1 MFDRN
6 GQLPGNYQLVRLL
19 GWGGFSA
26 VYLDEPIPLNTYAAM
41 NILRP
46 QLAEKGTLPQHQ
58 PRGLPVALNKKIG
71 GVQIGSCTD

>member
-19 GWGGFSA
+19 GQGGFSA
-26 VYLDEPIPLNTYAAM
+26 VYPDEHIPLNTYAAM
-41 NILRP
+41 NIPRT
-46 QLAEKGTLPQHQ
+46 QLAEEGTLRQRH
-58 PRGLPVALNKKIG
+58 PRGLPVALNKKFG